1 MPLSVNGILIDGPA
15 ASAANPRVLFEE
27 LGTTFKLDKTVVE
40 VLIMNFLTSLEEFC
54 QMINNDTEVEAKAT
68 SPLDLGDAHDVQ
80 TARVK
85 QAWHSVQIAL
95 QKVSANSLRKD
106 DCDID
111 TMLSQPELD
120 NMHARFWMR
129 YKVTFSADV
138 MVSDQVLS
146 RLAKELSRR
155 QLTVADLGKLKTLY
169 NAICSDKKRKRVA
182 VNLYF
187 EEESDLHNT
196 TNTDVHVYLAAMYS
210 LCIGLAVAGSQSIS
224 SDKEPR
230 GSDTT
235 KFVECPL
242 DILLRY
248 HHRAAVAARALP
260 YRSAITW
267 LRERDIAERAIWVD
281 KHRQTQQS
289 LGVII
294 KDTYQETA
302 SLWVPPPNLKV
313 QGLQAFQPI

>member
-1 MPLSVNGILIDGPA
+1 
-15 ASAANPRVLFEE
+15 
-27 LGTTFKLDKTVVE
+27 
-40 VLIMNFLTSLEEFC
+40 
-54 QMINNDTEVEAKAT
+54 
-68 SPLDLGDAHDVQ
+68 
-80 TARVK
+80 
-85 QAWHSVQIAL
+85 
-95 QKVSANSLRKD
+95 
-106 DCDID
+106 
-111 TMLSQPELD
+111 MLSQPELD
-120 NMHARFWMR
+120 SMHARFWMR
-129 YKVTFSADV
+129 RKITFSADV

-169 NAICSDKKRKRVA
+169 SAICSDKKRKRVA
-182 VNLYF
+182 VDLYF
-187 EEESDLHNT
+187 EEESDVHNT
-196 TNTDVHVYLAAMYS
+196 TNTDVHEYLAAMYS

-224 SDKEPR
+224 SDREPR

-248 HHRAAVAARALP
+248 HHRAAVAARSLP
-260 YRSAITW
+260 YRVAITW
-267 LRERDIAERAIWVD
+267 LRERDIAERAIWVE

-289 LGVII
+289 LGVIV

-313 QGLQAFQPI
+313 QALQAFQPIKDKPAYEKKPQLDKRERPQERPPQHREKPAQDRRVLLEKMNDGRKLCKNFQLGKCDDPCKNGELHICADRTHNGRACGMQHQGMKCMNKR